1 MPVPTTAPSTAL
13 AISDSARWAVTRT
26 YSYTRVW
33 SSCNSHL
40 LLIVSAPLSISMP
53 YFILLSFCKHQ
64 FILICMSFCLSACLS
79 VCVSVCLS
87 VRCLSTSFL
96 IFNRIIIIY
105 WLIHSFSF
113 QYPFFSINTCQYL
126 HPFIL
131 TCLSICCSATQGT
144 MDLTVLI
151 HHAPA
156 LSVSTILF
164 PFWE

>member
-1 MPVPTTAPSTAL
+1 MPVPTTAPSMAL
-13 AISDSARWAVTRT
+13 AISDSARWAVTHT
-26 YSYTRVW
+26 YSDTHVW

-64 FILICMSFCLSACLS
+64 FILICLSACLS
-79 VCVSVCLS
+79 VCVCLCVCLS
-87 VRCLSTSFL
+87 AVSLPHSWYLIVLSLYIGWS
-96 IFNRIIIIY
+96 
-105 WLIHSFSF
+105 IHFF

-151 HHAPA
+151 HHALA